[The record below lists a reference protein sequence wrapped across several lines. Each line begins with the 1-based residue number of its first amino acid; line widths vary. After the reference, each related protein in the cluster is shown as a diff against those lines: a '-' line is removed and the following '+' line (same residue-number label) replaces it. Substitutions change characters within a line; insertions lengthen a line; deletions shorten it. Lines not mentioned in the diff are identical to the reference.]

1 MLLAPRYGKASS
13 ADVVAALLST
23 LGVPGQ
29 TDRIGLGL
37 DRSIRR
43 ICLLLI
49 DGLGARLLAAN
60 PEAAPFLHSRLVG
73 TALSS
78 TPILTAGFPSTTA
91 TSLSSLGT
99 GVPPGEHGVVG
110 YLLAVP
116 GQDRLMNP
124 LAWRL
129 HGPGPHV
136 DLFKEVVPEE
146 FQPRQTLFETA
157 AADGVTVVSLGP
169 APLERSGLTRA
180 SLRGGTFR
188 ATVSLGDLAA
198 SAATAL
204 CEGERALV
212 YAYHG
217 ELDYTGHVR
226 GPRSDAWRL
235 ELSHVDRLAQAIA
248 RRLPADGA
256 LVVTAD
262 HGMVQVDDMI
272 DIDGEPEL
280 TEGVRLLGGE
290 PRARHIYTDPGATDR
305 VRGTWQQRLGEDYE
319 VLDRTDAIER
329 GWFGPVIAP
338 GVLPRIG
345 DLLAVAR
352 SSGALIRRSIEP
364 RQSSML
370 GHHGSLTPEEVEVP
384 LLTFSYRS

>member
-1 MLLAPRYGKASS
+1 M
-13 ADVVAALLST
+13 
-23 LGVPGQ
+23 
-29 TDRIGLGL
+29 
-37 DRSIRR
+37 
-43 ICLLLI
+43 
-49 DGLGARLLAAN
+49 
-60 PEAAPFLHSRLVG
+60 
-73 TALSS
+73 
-78 TPILTAGFPSTTA
+78 
-91 TSLSSLGT
+91 
-99 GVPPGEHGVVG
+99 PPGEHGVVG

-136 DLFKEVVPEE
+136 DLFKEVVPEQ
-146 FQPRQTLFETA
+146 FQPRQTLFERA
-157 AADGVTVVSLGP
+157 AADGVAVASLGP

-180 SLRGGTFR
+180 SLRGGTFH

-198 SAATAL
+198 SAAGAL
-204 CEGERALV
+204 CAGRGEGGGESARTFV

-226 GPRSDAWRL
+226 GPDSEAWRL
-235 ELSHVDRLAQAIA
+235 ELAHVDRMARQIA
-248 RRLPADGA
+248 ERLPADGA

-262 HGMVQVDDMI
+262 HGMVRVGEAIDVDA
-272 DIDGEPEL
+272 EPEL

-290 PRARHIYTDPGATDR
+290 PRARHLYTEPGATER
-305 VRGTWQQRLGEDYE
+305 VRATWRRRLGEDFE
-319 VLDRTDAIER
+319 VLDRADAIAR
-329 GWFGPVIAP
+329 GWFGPVVAP
-338 GVLPRIG
+338 AVLPRIG

-352 SSGALIRRSIEP
+352 SSAALIRRSIEP

-384 LLTFSYRS
+384 LLTFTHCS